1 MRVQDLGIGWRSHL
15 LACRF
20 GAEVAERDDCIV
32 LRTPGN
38 PTYYWGNCLILP
50 AAPRD
55 SELGHWLHRFEQEI
69 AHRQPE
75 SKHLAFGIDAAT
87 VDDALPSWRVAGVDE
102 FDDTAVLTLKS
113 TALASALPVK
123 DTPPGL
129 VFRALSLPA
138 ELPLVV
144 QAQVNTRDVSFD
156 EAGYWVFRQRSMQR
170 VVDMQAA
177 GLAQWFGAFIGDL
190 LVADCGLVYDERMG
204 RFQYVSTQPAWR
216 RRGLCRALVHHVC
229 RQAFDQ
235 LGLQQLVMCA
245 DPHDV
250 AIRVYRSVGFS
261 QVETTWGLQ
270 GRGPKDQR

>member
-1 MRVQDLGIGWRSHL
+1 MRVQDLCVGWRSHL

-20 GAEVAERDDCIV
+20 GAEVTERDDCIV

-55 SELGHWLHRFEQEI
+55 TQLAHWLRRFDHEI

-75 SKHLAFGIDAAT
+75 SKHLAIGINAET
-87 VDDALPSWRVAGVDE
+87 LDDPLPSWRAAGIDE
-102 FDDTAVLTLKS
+102 FDDTAVLTL
-113 TALASALPVK
+113 TPAALAPDLPVK
-123 DTPPGL
+123 DAPGL
-129 VFRALSLPA
+129 VFRALNLPA
-138 ELPLVV
+138 ELPLAV
-144 QAQVNTRDVSFD
+144 QAQVNTRDASFD
-156 EAGYWVFRQRSMQR
+156 EAGYLVFRQRSMQR
-170 VVDMQAA
+170 AAEMHAA
-177 GLAQWFGAFIGDL
+177 GLAQWFGAFDGDL
-190 LVADCGLVYDERMG
+190 LVADCGLVYDGRMG

-216 RRGLCRALVHHVC
+216 RRGVCRALVHYVC
-229 RQAFDQ
+229 RQAFDH

-250 AIRVYRSVGFS
+250 AIRVYRSAGFS

-270 GRGPKDQR
+270 RRGPTDRR